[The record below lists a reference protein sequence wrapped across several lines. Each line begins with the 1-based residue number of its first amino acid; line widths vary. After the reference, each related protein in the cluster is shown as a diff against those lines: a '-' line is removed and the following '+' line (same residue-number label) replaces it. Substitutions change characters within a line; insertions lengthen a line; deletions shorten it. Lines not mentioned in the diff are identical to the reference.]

1 MSRVLIVDDEES
13 VCWGLKRLLD
23 EEGYEVTVCASAEE
37 ALAAVERRPPDLALV
52 DVRLPGIDG
61 LTALGRMR
69 AIDPFPVIVI
79 TAYGSLDTA
88 VGALER
94 GAFDYLTKP
103 FELEQVLD
111 CVRRAEAAAR
121 AVTEAPLVA
130 PSPADADLDAGLI
143 GRSPAMQQ
151 VFKRIALAAPTEAS
165 VLIVGESGTGK
176 ELVARALHRHS
187 RRAAG
192 PLVAVH
198 AAALSPT
205 LVESELFG
213 HARGAFTGADAER
226 RGLLESAGGGTVF
239 LDEVAEIPPAVQ
251 IKLLRILETREV
263 LRVGETVPRA
273 CDIRIVAAMNR
284 DPAEC
289 VRAGTLRSDLLYR
302 LAAFEIRLPPL
313 RERCDDVVLL
323 AESFARKWAGENDA
337 KGTGFSP
344 AAIAE
349 LLRRPWPGNVREL
362 RNAVEHAA
370 ITARGGR
377 IEPHHLPP
385 SGRYETA
392 RFDAAARLKEAVA
405 EWSAEVLAGEA
416 TASDVYDR
424 LLSVV
429 EPPLFEAALRAT
441 DGNRAAAAERLG
453 IHRATLRKKLAEAR
467 DDEAESDLPRR
478 G

>member
-23 EEGYEVTVCASAEE
+23 EEGYDVTICASAEE
-37 ALAAVERRPPDLALV
+37 ALVAVKRRPPDLALV

-61 LTALGRMR
+61 LAALGRMR

-111 CVRRAEAAAR
+111 CVRRAEAATR
-121 AVTEAPLVA
+121 AAADASVLAK
-130 PSPADADLDAGLI
+130 SSDADLDEGLL
-143 GRSPAMQQ
+143 GRSPAMQH

-213 HARGAFTGADAER
+213 HARGAFTGADVER

-239 LDEVAEIPPAVQ
+239 LDEVAEIPPAMQ

-273 CDIRIVAAMNR
+273 CDLRIVAAMNR

-313 RERCDDVVLL
+313 RDRRDDVVLL
-323 AESFARKWAGENDA
+323 AESFARRSAAGNDA
-337 KGTGFSP
+337 RGAAFSP

-370 ITARGGR
+370 ITARGGV

-385 SGRYETA
+385 SGRYEA
-392 RFDAAARLKEAVA
+392 APGDAAARLKVAVA
-405 EWSAEVLAGEA
+405 EWSAELLSDEA
-416 TASDVYDR
+416 TSSDVYDR
-424 LLSVV
+424 LLGVV

-453 IHRATLRKKLAEAR
+453 IHRGTLRKKLAETR
-467 DDEAESDLPRR
+467 EDEAEADPPRR